1 MPKQTRK
8 QSIKGKSAISVPVN
22 STKLRPMVQC
32 YCKKCNGDLVETRTR
47 NVHEAEEY
55 RLQESIER
63 LKRDREKK
71 KNKYKIHNLRSSKSI
86 SDDEEDIRNL
96 GDGNGDDRNY
106 QFETDPFVNEKEVL
120 GDDPEI
126 DDSDFKNTK
135 LKFNDSW
142 ILFWIFKY
150 QERFKLPD
158 VAINSLIGFFNLVL
172 KDVDLQRFD
181 KFPPTAHIA
190 RKFLEIKKKP
200 KIYAVCLKCNKL
212 YNIANITPSDQSNS
226 EFNGFRCDH
235 VEFLNYTLRNQR
247 EPCETEL
254 LKRVPVVN
262 GYIWKPKMIYP
273 LPCLK
278 TQLSIMYQR
287 PGFDELLKKWTN
299 QDVTGLMSDIYDGEI
314 WKNFPSQLD
323 APESKFFTAGTA
335 DSHLGIMINLDWFQP
350 FESSIYSCRMIYGVI
365 CNLPCDI
372 RFKKEN
378 MLILG
383 LLPEPHEVKLH

>member
-1 MPKQTRK
+1 MPKQIRK
-8 QSIKGKSAISVPVN
+8 QSIKGKSATSVPVN

-47 NVHEAEEY
+47 NVHKAEEH

-71 KNKYKIHNLRSSKSI
+71 RNKHKIHNLRSSKSI
-86 SDDEEDIRNL
+86 SESVERQPVDTSSPPQSHNIPTIENDHLISDDEDLEPVVVKKKRRRN
-96 GDGNGDDRNY
+96 DQNY
-106 QFETDPFVNEKEVL
+106 QFETDPFVNEEEVL

-126 DDSDFKNTK
+126 DNSDFENLNNNTK

-142 ILFWIFKY
+142 ILLWIFKY

-172 KDVDLQRFD
+172 KDADLQRFD

-190 RKFLEIKKKP
+190 RKFLEIKKKS
-200 KIYAVCLKCNKL
+200 KTYAVCPECNKL
-212 YNIANITPSDQSNS
+212 YNIANITPSDQSDS

-235 VEFLNYTLRNQR
+235 VEFPNHTMRNQR
-247 EPCETEL
+247 ESCGTEL

-278 TQLSIMYQR
+278 TQLSIMY
-287 PGFDELLKKWTN
+287 
-299 QDVTGLMSDIYDGEI
+299 
-314 WKNFPSQLD
+314 
-323 APESKFFTAGTA
+323 
-335 DSHLGIMINLDWFQP
+335 
-350 FESSIYSCRMIYGVI
+350 
-365 CNLPCDI
+365 
-372 RFKKEN
+372 
-378 MLILG
+378 
-383 LLPEPHEVKLH
+383 